1 MSAACY
7 LVFEPGAG
15 PILPFVMHAHDP
27 AYLGQYPEGVVV
39 PMSQCVVNPGVVEI
53 SFDRDNNVLIITPVG
68 GGAPLSHVFVGLGSA
83 AELEEKDGAAD
94 DW

>member
-53 SFDRDNNVLIITPVG
+53 SFDRDDNVVIITPVG

>member
-1 MSAACY
+1 
-7 LVFEPGAG
+7 
-15 PILPFVMHAHDP
+15 MHMIQRTWANT
-27 AYLGQYPEGVVV
+27 LT
-39 PMSQCVVNPGVVEI
+39 MSQCVVNPGVVEI
-53 SFDRDNNVLIITPVG
+53 SFDRDNNVVIITPVG

>member
-53 SFDRDNNVLIITPVG
+53 SFDRDNNVVIITPVG
-68 GGAPLSHVFVGLGSA
+68 GGAALSHVFVGLGSA

>member
-7 LVFEPGAG
+7 LMFEPGAG

>member
-7 LVFEPGAG
+7 LMFEPGAG

-53 SFDRDNNVLIITPVG
+53 SFDRDNNVVIITPVG

>member
-7 LVFEPGAG
+7 LMFEPGAG

-27 AYLGQYPEGVVV
+27 EYLGQYPEGVVV
-39 PMSQCVVNPGVVEI
+39 PMSQCVANPGVVEI
-53 SFDRDNNVLIITPVG
+53 SFDRDNNVVIITPVG

>member
-1 MSAACY
+1 M
-7 LVFEPGAG
+7 
-15 PILPFVMHAHDP
+15 PFVMHAHDP

-53 SFDRDNNVLIITPVG
+53 SFDRDNNVLINTPVG